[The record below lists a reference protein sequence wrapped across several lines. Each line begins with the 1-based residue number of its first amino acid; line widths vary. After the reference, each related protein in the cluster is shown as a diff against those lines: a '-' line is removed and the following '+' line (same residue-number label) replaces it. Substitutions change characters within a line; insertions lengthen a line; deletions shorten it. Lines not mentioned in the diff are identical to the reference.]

1 MNREESLKEMMKKD
15 EESGIYKKLT
25 AVEWLADQIQ
35 EQLDIFCPGG
45 ILCSV
50 MIEQAKAM
58 EKERIIEAHKQASIE
73 SGFEDSA
80 EDWANEYWDR
90 NYGV

>member
-50 MIEQAKAM
+50 MIEQAKEM
-58 EKERIIEAHKQASIE
+58 EKLQIRHAWLVDGYTDISDNEWMKEFEEYYNERFNK
-73 SGFEDSA
+73 
-80 EDWANEYWDR
+80 
-90 NYGV
+90 